1 MKILSGSLRALAA
14 LAALTAAGTLLP
26 TLGSSQ
32 NIKLAPPVFG
42 PNNSYVPMDISS
54 ISIDYVFDIGAKK
67 ATGVATVKFKQDK
80 EGKPF
85 FDIVP
90 NPTALTVNGEELP
103 PATVKTV
110 SPKQRVTTFRV
121 LDKTMAADTEHEMVI
136 SYSIS
141 TVPKFGRGTV
151 NAGFFVSDLA
161 DRSFFEKFGP
171 TNFQFDP
178 IDHTFNV
185 TVKGASEGHR
195 VFTNGKAESTG
206 DNAWKVVFPSYFNTS
221 TLYFHLVPKSGVK
234 VVEGSYKGKTKTIPV
249 VVYSKTGTSLDKY
262 LRQVISKLGS
272 LEKRFGPTIHDSFTV
287 YVSGSGGMEYS
298 GATIT
303 SARAIN
309 HELTHSWYARGVFPA
324 DGSSSWVDE
333 AVASWQDARYQRAS
347 SGPKG
352 PAVKLISSTPYVRQT
367 NRKAYTQG
375 KNLMSQLDYKFKGKG
390 GIVPMLASFY
400 QAHKSKVFTTEMFK
414 AHLEKESGQSM
425 TAIFNKYVYGGRL
438 FGDEELE
445 ANGDVYPERIEAP
458 DYTMAIPSM
467 HPRPFTEQELYDLQ

>member
-1 MKILSGSLRALAA
+1 MKNISKSLYTAALGAA
-14 LAALTAAGTLLP
+14 LAIGIPLVPSIAT
-26 TLGSSQ
+26 SQ
-32 NIKLAPPVFG
+32 NIKLAPPAFG

-54 ISIDYVFDIGAKK
+54 ISIDYVFDIAAKK
-67 ATGVATVKFKQDK
+67 TTGVATVKFIQQQ

-103 PATVKTV
+103 PRTIKTV
-110 SPKQRVTTFRV
+110 NPKVRVTTFRI
-121 LDKTMAADTEHEMVI
+121 LDKTMPADTEHEMVI
-136 SYSIS
+136 SYDIS
-141 TVPKFGRGTV
+141 SVPKYGRGTV

-185 TVKGASEGHR
+185 TIKGASESHR
-195 VFTNGKAESTG
+195 VFTNGKAEATG
-206 DNAWKVVFPSYFNTS
+206 DNQWRVVFPSYFNTS
-221 TLYFHLVPKSGVK
+221 TLYFHLVPNSGVK
-234 VVEGSYKGKTKTIPV
+234 VAEGSYRGKNATIPV
-249 VVYSKTGTSLDKY
+249 VVYSKSGNGIDRY
-262 LRQVISKLGS
+262 LRQVINKLGS
-272 LEKRFGPTIHDSFTV
+272 LEKRFGPTIHESFTV

-333 AVASWQDARYQRAS
+333 AVASWQDARYKRAS

-352 PAVKLISSTPYVRQT
+352 PSVTLISSTPYVRQT
-367 NRKAYTQG
+367 NRKAYSQG
-375 KNLMSQLDYKFKGKG
+375 KNLMSQLDYQFRRKG

-400 QAHKSKVFTTEMFK
+400 QANQKKVFTTEMFK
-414 AHLEKESGQSM
+414 AHLERESGQSM
-425 TAIFNKYVYGGRL
+425 KAIFDKYVYGGRL
-438 FGDEELE
+438 FGDEELSVSVD
-445 ANGDVYPERIEAP
+445 AYPQRFEGP
-458 DYTMAIPSM
+458 DYDLAIPSM
-467 HPRPFTEQELYDLQ
+467 HPRAFTAQELYDLQ